1 MIVKNFMLP
10 RSEVK
15 IIEPDA
21 LLCEAL
27 DTMVGTP
34 ECCAMVVTTGPVHL
48 PIGVIT
54 KTDLMKAYKDG
65 LDPKVHK
72 AREAMS
78 TSIET
83 VFDTAT
89 RDAVAKHFADTKH
102 KTAFVVNKEN
112 HFVGLVSA
120 LDVAIEVSR
129 DDHAFPWNRDSLEKM
144 YQIST
149 SPRSPKWSNPPRVH
163 TEHSPP
169 VEKEHSP
176 PVEKEHHTFEQIGG
190 EFD

>member
-89 RDAVAKHFADTKH
+89 RDAVAKHFSETKH
-102 KTAFVVNKEN
+102 KNAFVINKEN

-129 DDHAFPWNRDSLEKM
+129 DDHAFPWNRDALEKM
-144 YQIST
+144 YQVPT
-149 SPRSPKWSNPPRVH
+149 SPKSPKGTNRFH
-163 TEHSPP
+163 
-169 VEKEHSP
+169 KEHSP
-176 PVEKEHHTFEQIGG
+176 RGSPRDAKEPHTFEQIGG